1 MATVTP
7 ARSVRCLQ
15 RVVIASV
22 ITTFLPVG
30 SAFAGRQD
38 RALYDK
44 AKQARSRLEGS
55 STKQRSRQEW
65 DRVIAKYRTVWYS
78 YPRSPYCDDSLLAMG
93 ELARQVARRFKLPAY
108 DRKAIYYYKTIVS
121 EYPSSSHGDEALYAA
136 FEIER
141 ATRQRKRTEQA
152 GRLYLDAYPRGSHA
166 SQVKSRL
173 AQLRTAAIP
182 SPPPSGQALIFNLRS
197 WSGTS
202 STRVVV
208 DIERKVDFK
217 YDRLSNPERLWIDLI
232 GTRLHPNLANRE
244 YPVGDGLLDRVR
256 VGPNRPGVTRIVLD
270 YKNVKSHSIFYLPDP
285 ARLVIDVQGEKKPRT
300 LVARNH
306 ASAPVPARAR
316 PPTAPSAT
324 PTPAP
329 TPGWIPRLI
338 PQRPQPSPTPMPE
351 QPARAPVRQADA
363 SAAPAPTAVAPAPA
377 AKTTAELP
385 PPSPRVNADGSYS
398 IARQLGLGA
407 RTIVIDA
414 GHGGHDPGSIGR
426 GGLREKDLVL
436 DVALRLARLVRSE
449 LGAEVILTRSTD
461 VFVELEA
468 RTAIANTREADLF
481 LSIHANSARSR
492 SARGV
497 ETYFLNF
504 AQDKHAESVA
514 ARENAISTATLKDL
528 NNLLT
533 AIAANSKLDESRDF
547 ATSVHRAMVSTIN
560 SRHPGLRDRG
570 VKSAPFYVLI
580 GAEMPSI
587 LAELAFVSNAQEE
600 KLLKTSAYRDLIARS
615 LLKGVRAYLDALNRT
630 QRLQLTSLGSGSTV
644 SGRQGTR

>member
-1 MATVTP
+1 MTP
-7 ARSVRCLQ
+7 ASPARRVRRL
-15 RVVIASV
+15 RRIVVATV

-44 AKQARSRLEGS
+44 AKQARSKLERS

-65 DRVIAKYRTVWYS
+65 DRAIAKYRTVWYS

-93 ELARQVARRFKLPAY
+93 ELAHQVALRFKLPAY

-141 ATRQRKRTEQA
+141 ATKERKRTEQA

-166 SQVKSRL
+166 GQVKSRL
-173 AQLRTAAIP
+173 AKLRTAAIP
-182 SPPPSGQALIFNLRS
+182 SPPPSGQAQIFNLRS
-197 WSGTS
+197 WSGSS
-202 STRVVV
+202 STRVVI
-208 DIERKVDFK
+208 DIERRVDFK

-256 VGPNRPGVTRIVLD
+256 VGQNRPGVTRIVLD

-285 ARLVIDVQGEKKPRT
+285 ARLVIDVQGEKKPRM
-300 LVARNH
+300 LVARQEP
-306 ASAPVPARAR
+306 ASPATSR
-316 PPTAPSAT
+316 PRQTAPASS

-329 TPGWIPRLI
+329 TPDWIPRLI
-338 PQRPQPSPTPMPE
+338 PQRPEPSPTPTPE
-351 QPARAPVRQADA
+351 PPARAAVRRADA
-363 SAAPAPTAVAPAPA
+363 SPAPVPTDSAAAPAARTA
-377 AKTTAELP
+377 AELP

-436 DVALRLARLVRSE
+436 DVALRLAKLVRSE

-468 RTAIANTREADLF
+468 RTAIANTRGADLF

-504 AQDKHAESVA
+504 AKDKHAESVA
-514 ARENAISTATLKDL
+514 ARENAISMATLKDL
-528 NNLLT
+528 NNLVT
-533 AIAANSKLDESRDF
+533 AIATNSKLDESRDF
-547 ATSVHRAMVSTIN
+547 ATSVHKSLVSTIN

-580 GAEMPSI
+580 GAEMPSV

-600 KLLKTSAYRDLIARS
+600 RLLKTSAYRDLIARS

-630 QRLQLTSLGSGSTV
+630 QRLQLTGLGSGSRV
-644 SGRQGTR
+644 AGRQGTR